1 MARTLSEWSLQSLE
15 RKSAEAEKGRID
27 ALVMSLRA
35 ESAKREEGWSKA
47 AGDLV
52 ATLR

>member
-1 MARTLSEWSLQSLE
+1 MARAFSEWSLQSLE
-15 RKSAEAEKGRID
+15 RKSAETEKGRID
-27 ALVMSLRA
+27 ALVMSLGA